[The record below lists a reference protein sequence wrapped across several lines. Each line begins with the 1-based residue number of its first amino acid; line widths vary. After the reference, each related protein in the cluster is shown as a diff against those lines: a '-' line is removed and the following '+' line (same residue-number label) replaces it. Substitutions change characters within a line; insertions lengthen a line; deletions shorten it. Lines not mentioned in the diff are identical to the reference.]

1 MARQKRSCSA
11 GTGGRGQRT
20 GSSAKARPDG
30 IAAIH
35 RGTAARHPIET
46 GQGGGGQG
54 CGFRMEQKLSECCT
68 GKELPPGRN
77 PEHTSPAEVRPD
89 GIAAMHRDRVLQR
102 NRDEDFAAKAAKI
115 CPEKPKQA
123 FLHGKR
129 TSVRPKNTVHAISA
143 EAKQAEVAGD
153 AIPRRT
159 GKGIQR
165 HNTPPEL
172 GKGPRTMGALKCV
185 RPVRAGA
192 AAGSRRLRRSHSIPP
207 AAGPSCAAPACP

>member
-1 MARQKRSCSA
+1 MALQ
-11 GTGGRGQRT
+11 
-20 GSSAKARPDG
+20 PF
-30 IAAIH
+30 
-35 RGTAARHPIET
+35 TAARRHGIPSKPGKGGWRPGLRLPHGAET
-46 GQGGGGQG
+46 V
-54 CGFRMEQKLSECCT
+54 RT
-68 GKELPPGRN
+68 GKEFPPGRN
-77 PEHTSPAEVRPD
+77 QEHASPAKTKPD
-89 GIAAMHRDRVLQR
+89 GSAVSCRDGVLQR

-172 GKGPRTMGALKCV
+172 GKGPRTMGALKRV

-192 AAGSRRLRRSHSIPP
+192 AAGSRRLRRPHSIPP

>member
-20 GSSAKARPDG
+20 GRSAKA
-30 IAAIH
+30 
-35 RGTAARHPIET
+35 
-46 GQGGGGQG
+46 
-54 CGFRMEQKLSECCT
+54 
-68 GKELPPGRN
+68 
-77 PEHTSPAEVRPD
+77 RPD

-129 TSVRPKNTVHAISA
+129 TSTRPKNTVHAISA

-172 GKGPRTMGALKCV
+172 GKEPRGALKCV

-192 AAGSRRLRRSHSIPP
+192 AAGSRRLRRPHSIPP

>member
-1 MARQKRSCSA
+1 MLCRNRGQ
-11 GTGGRGQRT
+11 GQRT
-20 GSSAKARPDG
+20 GSPAETRPDG
-30 IAAIH
+30 IAAMH
-35 RGTAARHPIET
+35 RSTAARHPIQT
-46 GQGGGGQG
+46 GQGGGGGPG
-54 CGFRMEQKLSECCT
+54 CGFRMEQKLSERST
-68 GKELPPGRN
+68 GKELPTGRN
-77 PEHTSPAEVRPD
+77 QEHASPAETKPD
-89 GIAAMHRDRVLQR
+89 GSAVSCRDRVLQR

-172 GKGPRTMGALKCV
+172 GKGASPDGSVKM
-185 RPVRAGA
+185 RASGQGRSCSRLPATTA
-192 AAGSRRLRRSHSIPP
+192 AT
-207 AAGPSCAAPACP
+207 

>member
-30 IAAIH
+30 SAAMH

-77 PEHTSPAEVRPD
+77 PEHASPAEVRPD

-143 EAKQAEVAGD
+143 EAKQAEVAGTQFL
-153 AIPRRT
+153 AEP
-159 GKGIQR
+159 GKGSKGTIR
-165 HNTPPEL
+165 RRNWE
-172 GKGPRTMGALKCV
+172 KGPRTMGALKCV

-192 AAGSRRLRRSHSIPP
+192 AAGSRRLQRPHSIPP

>member
-1 MARQKRSCSA
+1 MALQPF
-11 GTGGRGQRT
+11 TE
-20 GSSAKARPDG
+20 
-30 IAAIH
+30 
-35 RGTAARHPIET
+35 ARHPIET
-46 GQGGGGQG
+46 GQGGWRPGLRLPHGAEAVRTQH
-54 CGFRMEQKLSECCT
+54 
-68 GKELPPGRN
+68 GKGASTRLKSR
-77 PEHTSPAEVRPD
+77 PEHASPAKTKPD
-89 GIAAMHRDRVLQR
+89 GSAVSCRDRVLQR

-172 GKGPRTMGALKCV
+172 GKGASPDGSVKM
-185 RPVRAGA
+185 RASGQGRSCSRLPATTA
-192 AAGSRRLRRSHSIPP
+192 AT
-207 AAGPSCAAPACP
+207 

>member
-1 MARQKRSCSA
+1 MLCRNRGQ
-11 GTGGRGQRT
+11 GQRT
-20 GSSAKARPDG
+20 GTRPDG

-35 RGTAARHPIET
+35 RGTASHRNRARE
-46 GQGGGGQG
+46 GGGQG
-54 CGFRMEQKLSECCT
+54 CGFRMEQKLSERST

-77 PEHTSPAEVRPD
+77 QEHASPAKTKPD
-89 GIAAMHRDRVLQR
+89 GSAVSCRDRVLQW

-143 EAKQAEVAGD
+143 DAKQAEVAGD

-172 GKGPRTMGALKCV
+172 GKGASSD
-185 RPVRAGA
+185 
-192 AAGSRRLRRSHSIPP
+192 GSR
-207 AAGPSCAAPACP
+207 

>member
-1 MARQKRSCSA
+1 MTRQKRSCSA
-11 GTGGRGQRT
+11 GTGGRGKEREQGLMALQPCT
-20 GSSAKARPDG
+20 E
-30 IAAIH
+30 
-35 RGTAARHPIET
+35 ARHPIET

-68 GKELPPGRN
+68 GKELPSDRN
-77 PEHTSPAEVRPD
+77 QEHASPAEVRPD
-89 GIAAMHRDRVLQR
+89 GSAAMHRDGVLQR

-129 TSVRPKNTVHAISA
+129 TSIRPKNTVHAISA

-172 GKGPRTMGALKCV
+172 GKGASPDGNR
-185 RPVRAGA
+185 
-192 AAGSRRLRRSHSIPP
+192 
-207 AAGPSCAAPACP
+207 

>member
-1 MARQKRSCSA
+1 MLCRNRGQ
-11 GTGGRGQRT
+11 GQRT
-20 GSSAKARPDG
+20 GSPAETRPDG
-30 IAAIH
+30 IAAMH

-46 GQGGGGQG
+46 GQGGGGGQG
-54 CGFRMEQKLSECCT
+54 CGFRMELKLSERST

-77 PEHTSPAEVRPD
+77 PEHASPAEVRPD
-89 GIAAMHRDRVLQR
+89 GIAAMHRDRGLQR

-172 GKGPRTMGALKCV
+172 GKGASPDGSVKM
-185 RPVRAGA
+185 RASGQGRSCSRLPATTA
-192 AAGSRRLRRSHSIPP
+192 AT
-207 AAGPSCAAPACP
+207 

>member
-11 GTGGRGQRT
+11 GTGGRGKEREQGLMAVQPCT
-20 GSSAKARPDG
+20 EARRHG
-30 IAAIH
+30 IPSKP
-35 RGTAARHPIET
+35 GK
-46 GQGGGGQG
+46 GGGGQG
-54 CGFRMEQKLSECCT
+54 CGFRMEQKLSERST
-68 GKELPPGRN
+68 GKVLPPGRN
-77 PEHTSPAEVRPD
+77 PEHASPAKTKPD
-89 GIAAMHRDRVLQR
+89 GSAVSCRDGVLQR
-102 NRDEDFAAKAAKI
+102 KRDEDFAAKAAKI

-143 EAKQAEVAGD
+143 DAKQAEVAGD

-172 GKGPRTMGALKCV
+172 GKGASPDGSVKM
-185 RPVRAGA
+185 RASGQGRSCSRLPATTA
-192 AAGSRRLRRSHSIPP
+192 AT
-207 AAGPSCAAPACP
+207 

>member
-1 MARQKRSCSA
+1 MLCRNRGQ
-11 GTGGRGQRT
+11 GQRT
-20 GSSAKARPDG
+20 GTRPDG
-30 IAAIH
+30 SAAIH

-46 GQGGGGQG
+46 GQGGGGGQG
-54 CGFRMEQKLSECCT
+54 CGFRMEQKLSERST
-68 GKELPPGRN
+68 GKVLPPGRN
-77 PEHTSPAEVRPD
+77 PEYASPAEVRPD
-89 GIAAMHRDRVLQR
+89 GIAAMHRDGVLQR

-143 EAKQAEVAGD
+143 DAKQAEVAGD
-153 AIPRRT
+153 SIPRRT

-172 GKGPRTMGALKCV
+172 GKGASPD
-185 RPVRAGA
+185 
-192 AAGSRRLRRSHSIPP
+192 GSR
-207 AAGPSCAAPACP
+207 

>member
-1 MARQKRSCSA
+1 MTRQKRSCSA
-11 GTGGRGQRT
+11 GTGGRGKEREQGLMALQPFT
-20 GSSAKARPDG
+20 EARRHG
-30 IAAIH
+30 IPSKP
-35 RGTAARHPIET
+35 GK
-46 GQGGGGQG
+46 GGGGQG
-54 CGFRMEQKLSECCT
+54 CGFRMEQKLSERST

-77 PEHTSPAEVRPD
+77 QEHASPAEVRPD
-89 GIAAMHRDRVLQR
+89 GIAAMHRDGVLQR

-172 GKGPRTMGALKCV
+172 GKGASPDGSVKM
-185 RPVRAGA
+185 RASGQGRSCSRLPATTA
-192 AAGSRRLRRSHSIPP
+192 AT
-207 AAGPSCAAPACP
+207 

>member
-20 GSSAKARPDG
+20 GRSAKARPDG
-30 IAAIH
+30 SAAMH

-68 GKELPPGRN
+68 GKELPPGRRT
-77 PEHTSPAEVRPD
+77 PSMRF
-89 GIAAMHRDRVLQR
+89 L
-102 NRDEDFAAKAAKI
+102 
-115 CPEKPKQA
+115 PKQSRQKWRGTQ
-123 FLHGKR
+123 FL
-129 TSVRPKNTVHAISA
+129 TEP
-143 EAKQAEVAGD
+143 
-153 AIPRRT
+153 
-159 GKGIQR
+159 GKGSKGTIR
-165 HNTPPEL
+165 RRNWE
-172 GKGPRTMGALKCV
+172 KGPRTMGALKCV

-192 AAGSRRLRRSHSIPP
+192 AAGSRRLRRPHSIPP

>member
-1 MARQKRSCSA
+1 MLCRNRGQ
-11 GTGGRGQRT
+11 GQRT
-20 GSSAKARPDG
+20 GTRPDG
-30 IAAIH
+30 IAAI
-35 RGTAARHPIET
+35 
-46 GQGGGGQG
+46 
-54 CGFRMEQKLSECCT
+54 
-68 GKELPPGRN
+68 
-77 PEHTSPAEVRPD
+77 
-89 GIAAMHRDRVLQR
+89 HRDRVLQR

-153 AIPRRT
+153 AIPCRT

-172 GKGPRTMGALKCV
+172 GKGASPD
-185 RPVRAGA
+185 
-192 AAGSRRLRRSHSIPP
+192 GSR
-207 AAGPSCAAPACP
+207 

>member
-11 GTGGRGQRT
+11 GTGGRGKEREQ
-20 GSSAKARPDG
+20 GLMALQPC
-30 IAAIH
+30 
-35 RGTAARHPIET
+35 TAARRHGIPSKP
-46 GQGGGGQG
+46 GKGGGGQG
-54 CGFRMEQKLSECCT
+54 CGLRMEQKLSERST

-77 PEHTSPAEVRPD
+77 PEHASPAEVRPD
-89 GIAAMHRDRVLQR
+89 GIAAMHRDGVLQR

-143 EAKQAEVAGD
+143 DAKQAEVAGD

-172 GKGPRTMGALKCV
+172 GKGASPDGSVEM
-185 RPVRAGA
+185 RASGQGRSCSRLPATTA
-192 AAGSRRLRRSHSIPP
+192 AT
-207 AAGPSCAAPACP
+207 

>member
-30 IAAIH
+30 SAAIH

-77 PEHTSPAEVRPD
+77 PEHASPAEVRPD

-153 AIPRRT
+153 ANSSPNRERDP
-159 GKGIQR
+159 KAQY
-165 HNTPPEL
+165 
-172 GKGPRTMGALKCV
+172 
-185 RPVRAGA
+185 
-192 AAGSRRLRRSHSIPP
+192 AAGIGKRASHDGSVKMRASGQGRSCSRLP
-207 AAGPSCAAPACP
+207 ATTAAT